1 MTAWTIIARA
11 LWRLVRP
18 PWFLTAEYHSI
29 RHLRE
34 HGAEAMLD
42 EALPGED
49 GEAHYK
55 RVVGAELSRPPFPGG
70 LRSIID
76 SDTEL
81 WAEHGPGCPP
91 GCWRHGDPH
100 DWEDDTDA

>member
-1 MTAWTIIARA
+1 MVTAWTIIARA

-18 PWFLTAEYHSI
+18 PWWPNAEYHSI

-34 HGAEAMLD
+34 HGAEAMLADD
-42 EALPGED
+42 EAFIQRKLMYEQ
-49 GEAHYK
+49 
-55 RVVGAELSRPPFPGG
+55 RVDPHEPFTGG
-70 LRSIID
+70 LQAIID